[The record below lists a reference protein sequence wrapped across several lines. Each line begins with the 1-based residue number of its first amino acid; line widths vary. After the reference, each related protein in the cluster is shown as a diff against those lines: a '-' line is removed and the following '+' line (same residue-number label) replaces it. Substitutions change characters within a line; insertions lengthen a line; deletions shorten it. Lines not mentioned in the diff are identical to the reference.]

1 MVNDPL
7 FESERNIEA
16 RQSKIFGIP
25 RPKPK
30 TRPIPI
36 LEPKTRPITKK
47 KRSITGISKIDN
59 KLRIG
64 LSKIKSPGFFKRG
77 QKGNIDE
84 AVSPVVDVRKGN
96 IQILKEAGLAA
107 FPLGRVGKVVTK
119 GKALFPSNKSIQSF
133 IRSKVVKGEKIDPN
147 VATAI
152 IIKDPKAF
160 QKFQTTFK
168 PSAQQIKTT
177 QGTALK
183 LFKEKAPSKTIPDSS
198 IAFNVIGKSARP
210 MISRDIGE
218 EALTT
223 VAPGRT
229 GIAFGTRVTASPRT
243 PLASKV
249 GVAGVGTG
257 VAGVVAAP
265 IIPKAKTT
273 DLPKTRPMI
282 SVDTME
288 EDLNIPNITIPE
300 PSIPEINIP
309 EPSIPDITIPEIN
322 TPNIT
327 TPQIA
332 SDPFEE
338 VGGGYGKSTDVDT
351 TLTTEIASDPFEEV
365 GGGYGKSTDVDTEKT
380 TDFDL
385 ENRPLIDPITKEEKK
400 PFDLS
405 DFYNPSKETPTG
417 STRKDLT
424 RKTLSLY
431 DYGFD
436 RNKFPGRAS
445 DPFEEVGGGYGGSGT
460 EPTKDPEKKPEKKPE
475 APFGVTNIARKRKRR
490 FRLKK
495 SSGSKSDFDKR
506 KSAALPY
513 PSKVQYKEKDKYV
526 TFNLNTNKKKVFNT
540 PQGIGVNPGST
551 PEDTLKVI
559 QKQKTKPKFK
569 KYKLGNLV
577 LSVTSPETIV
587 IRRLRA
593 FRNNKTNKRFRR

>member
-7 FESERNIEA
+7 FESERNVEA
-16 RQSKIFGIP
+16 RQSKLT
-25 RPKPK
+25 RKDAAPKFAMNNDIQQMQQANQFKK
-30 TRPIPI
+30 TR
-36 LEPKTRPITKK
+36 K
-47 KRSITGISKIDN
+47 ITGVSKIDN
-59 KLRIG
+59 RIRTG

-96 IQILKEAGLAA
+96 LQILKEAGLAA

-152 IIKDPKAF
+152 VIKDPDAF
-160 QKFQTTFK
+160 KKFQTTFK

-183 LFKEKAPSKTIPDSS
+183 LFKEKAPSSTTPDSS

-223 VAPGRT
+223 VAPGKT

-257 VAGVVAAP
+257 VAGVIAAP

-273 DLPKTRPMI
+273 VLPKTRPMI

-288 EDLNIPNITIPE
+288 EDLNIPNIT
-300 PSIPEINIP
+300 IP

-338 VGGGYGKSTDVDT
+338 VGGGYG
-351 TLTTEIASDPFEEV
+351 
-365 GGGYGKSTDVDTEKT
+365 
-380 TDFDL
+380 
-385 ENRPLIDPITKEEKK
+385 
-400 PFDLS
+400 
-405 DFYNPSKETPTG
+405 
-417 STRKDLT
+417 
-424 RKTLSLY
+424 
-431 DYGFD
+431 
-436 RNKFPGRAS
+436 
-445 DPFEEVGGGYGGSGT
+445 
-460 EPTKDPEKKPEKKPE
+460 
-475 APFGVTNIARKRKRR
+475 
-490 FRLKK
+490 
-495 SSGSKSDFDKR
+495 
-506 KSAALPY
+506 
-513 PSKVQYKEKDKYV
+513 
-526 TFNLNTNKKKVFNT
+526 
-540 PQGIGVNPGST
+540 
-551 PEDTLKVI
+551 
-559 QKQKTKPKFK
+559 
-569 KYKLGNLV
+569 
-577 LSVTSPETIV
+577 
-587 IRRLRA
+587 
-593 FRNNKTNKRFRR
+593 

>member
-16 RQSKIFGIP
+16 RQSKTP
-25 RPKPK
+25 
-30 TRPIPI
+30 
-36 LEPKTRPITKK
+36 KK
-47 KRSITGISKIDN
+47 KRSITGISKIDSSI
-59 KLRIG
+59 RSG
-64 LSKIKSPGFFKRG
+64 FSKIKSPGFFKRG

-107 FPLGRVGKVVTK
+107 VPIGKVSKLKPLSTKVISQINTKVTPFTSKLPSAKVTK
-119 GKALFPSNKSIQSF
+119 YFFGGKPDRYQPAKPVTQSYY
-133 IRSKVVKGEKIDPN
+133 SDP
-147 VATAI
+147 
-152 IIKDPKAF
+152 DFEGLPLSAF
-160 QKFQTTFK
+160 TN
-168 PSAQQIKTT
+168 
-177 QGTALK
+177 
-183 LFKEKAPSKTIPDSS
+183 KEKLRKVTTKQK
-198 IAFNVIGKSARP
+198 IG
-210 MISRDIGE
+210 I
-218 EALTT
+218 
-223 VAPGRT
+223 
-229 GIAFGTRVTASPRT
+229 
-243 PLASKV
+243 
-249 GVAGVGTG
+249 AGVGTG
-257 VAGVVAAP
+257 VAGMVAAP
-265 IIPKAKTT
+265 IVPRAKTT
-273 DLPKTRPMI
+273 VLPKTRPMISVDTMEETLTKPITTTARPKTRPMI

-288 EDLNIPNITIPE
+288 EDLNIPNIT
-300 PSIPEINIP
+300 IP

-351 TLTTEIASDPFEEV
+351 
-365 GGGYGKSTDVDTEKT
+365 EKT

-385 ENRPLIDPITKEEKK
+385 ENRPLIDPITKDEKD

-405 DFYNPSKETPTG
+405 DFYNPSKETPIG
-417 STRKDLT
+417 STREDLT

-436 RNKFPGRAS
+436 RNRFPGRAS
-445 DPFEEVGGGYGGSGT
+445 NPFEEVGGGYGGSAT
-460 EPTKDPEKKPEKKPE
+460 EPTKDPNDKP
-475 APFGVTNIARKRKRR
+475 GVSNIGRKRKRR

-495 SSGSKSDFDKR
+495 NPGSKSDFDKR

-526 TFNLNTNKKKVFNT
+526 TFNLNTNKKKVFST
-540 PQGIGVNPGST
+540 PQGIGVNPGTT

>member
-7 FESERNIEA
+7 MESERNIEA
-16 RQSKIFGIP
+16 RQSKIP
-25 RPKPK
+25 
-30 TRPIPI
+30 
-36 LEPKTRPITKK
+36 KK
-47 KRSITGISKIDN
+47 KRSITGISKIDTSI
-59 KLRIG
+59 RSG

-84 AVSPVVDVRKGN
+84 AVSPVVELRKGN

-152 IIKDPKAF
+152 VIKDPKAF

-229 GIAFGTRVTASPRT
+229 GIAFGTRVTSSPRT

-282 SVDTME
+282 SRDPLE
-288 EDLNIPNITIPE
+288 EDLSIPSITTPDIKIPE
-300 PSIPEINIP
+300 PNIP

-351 TLTTEIASDPFEEV
+351 EKT
-365 GGGYGKSTDVDTEKT
+365 TDVDTEKT

-385 ENRPLIDPITKEEKK
+385 ENRPLLDPITKEEKK

-405 DFYNPSKETPTG
+405 DFYNPLKGRTGG
-417 STRKDLT
+417 STRKDQT
-424 RKTLSLY
+424 RKTLSEY

-445 DPFEEVGGGYGGSGT
+445 NPFEEVGGGYGGTAT

-540 PQGIGVNPGST
+540 PQGIGVNPGTT